1 MTDRGRYLLV
11 SDVHILRS
19 WGQELKLMFDGM
31 PYLVGSALQRPDYR
45 DVDVRLML
53 DDDRYDA
60 LMATG
65 VKLSR
70 LNLAVSV
77 WGQKV
82 TGLPIDFQVQ
92 RVTDANA
99 EFNGPRDPIGI
110 DAQRLEQAEE
120 AARRNGEKA

>member
-1 MTDRGRYLLV
+1 MTDRINHLLV
-11 SDVHILRS
+11 SDMVILRS
-19 WGQELKLMFDGM
+19 WGQELRLMFDAM

-53 DDDRYDA
+53 SDDRYDA
-60 LMATG
+60 LAATG
-65 VKLSR
+65 VRLSR

-92 RVTDANA
+92 RVSDAND
-99 EFNGPRDPIGI
+99 EFGGPRDPIGI
-110 DAQRLEQAEE
+110 DARRLEAAEGG
-120 AARRNGEKA
+120 AR